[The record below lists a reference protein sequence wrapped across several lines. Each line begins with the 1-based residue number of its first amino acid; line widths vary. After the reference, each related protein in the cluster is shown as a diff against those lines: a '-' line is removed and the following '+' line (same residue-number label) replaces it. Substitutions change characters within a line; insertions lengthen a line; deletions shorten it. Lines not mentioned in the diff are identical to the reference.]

1 MPLPVV
7 LGHEG
12 AGVVEAA
19 GSAVQKVQPGDHVAI
34 RFLACGRCRP
44 NLDGSSASCAN
55 FNAMNF
61 AGRRQDGSHAL
72 TLSDGDAPSDRFFG
86 QSSFAGNAIAHE
98 SNVVK
103 VRKDAPLE
111 LVGPL
116 GCGIQTGAGTGLRAL
131 KVTAG
136 SSFAVTGAG
145 TVGLSAVMAAL
156 GGRGDDRHRGGHGAL
171 SVGTGPG
178 GRGDAHG
185 QRQRAG
191 RPVRDPAD
199 HRRGRGL
206 RPGTTGLP
214 ALILQ
219 AEAGQHLTGPVL
231 SCHTRA

>member
-98 SNVVK
+98 SNAVK

-111 LVGPL
+111 LVAPL
-116 GCGIQTGAGTGLRAL
+116 GCGIQTGAGTVLRAL

-145 TVGLSAVMAAL
+145 AVGLSAVTAARVAGATTVIAVDMVPSRSELALEL
-156 GGRGDDRHRGGHGAL
+156 GATHTVSGKELDAVSEIQRITGEGVDFAL
-171 SVGTGPG
+171 EP
-178 GRGDAHG
+178 
-185 QRQRAG
+185 
-191 RPVRDPAD
+191 PACP
-199 HRRGRGL
+199 H
-206 RPGTTGLP
+206 
-214 ALILQ
+214 
-219 AEAGQHLTGPVL
+219 
-231 SCHTRA
+231 

>member
-145 TVGLSAVMAAL
+145 TVGLSAVMAARVAGATTVIAVDMVPSRSEL
-156 GGRGDDRHRGGHGAL
+156 ALEVGATHTVSGKELDAL
-171 SVGTGPG
+171 SEIQRITGEGVDFALEP
-178 GRGDAHG
+178 
-185 QRQRAG
+185 
-191 RPVRDPAD
+191 PACP
-199 HRRGRGL
+199 H
-206 RPGTTGLP
+206 
-214 ALILQ
+214 
-219 AEAGQHLTGPVL
+219 
-231 SCHTRA
+231 

>member
-1 MPLPVV
+1 MYLVPLPVV

-98 SNVVK
+98 SNAVK

-111 LVGPL
+111 LVAPL
-116 GCGIQTGAGTGLRAL
+116 GCGIQTGAGTVLRAL

-145 TVGLSAVMAAL
+145 AVGLSAVTAARVAGATTVIAVDMVPSRSELALEL
-156 GGRGDDRHRGGHGAL
+156 GATHTVSGKELDAVSEIQRITGEGVDFAL
-171 SVGTGPG
+171 EP
-178 GRGDAHG
+178 
-185 QRQRAG
+185 
-191 RPVRDPAD
+191 PACP
-199 HRRGRGL
+199 H
-206 RPGTTGLP
+206 
-214 ALILQ
+214 
-219 AEAGQHLTGPVL
+219 
-231 SCHTRA
+231 

>member
-1 MPLPVV
+1 MARGQVYLVPLPVV

-44 NLDGSSASCAN
+44 NLDGSSAGCAN

-98 SNVVK
+98 SNAVK

-111 LVGPL
+111 LVAPL
-116 GCGIQTGAGTGLRAL
+116 GCGIQTGAGTVLRAL

-145 TVGLSAVMAAL
+145 AVGLSAVTAARVAGATTVIAVDMVPSRSELALEL
-156 GGRGDDRHRGGHGAL
+156 GATHTVSGKELDAVSEIQRITGEGVDFAL
-171 SVGTGPG
+171 EP
-178 GRGDAHG
+178 
-185 QRQRAG
+185 
-191 RPVRDPAD
+191 PACP
-199 HRRGRGL
+199 H
-206 RPGTTGLP
+206 
-214 ALILQ
+214 
-219 AEAGQHLTGPVL
+219 
-231 SCHTRA
+231 

>member
-1 MPLPVV
+1 MYLVPLPVV

-61 AGRRQDGSHAL
+61 VGRRQDGSHAL

-86 QSSFAGNAIAHE
+86 QSSFAGHAIAHE

-116 GCGIQTGAGTGLRAL
+116 GCGIQTGAGTVLRAL

-145 TVGLSAVMAAL
+145 AVGLSAVMAARVAGATTIIAVDMVPSRSELALEL
-156 GGRGDDRHRGGHGAL
+156 GATHTVSGKELDAVSEIQRITGEGVDFAL
-171 SVGTGPG
+171 EP
-178 GRGDAHG
+178 
-185 QRQRAG
+185 
-191 RPVRDPAD
+191 PACP
-199 HRRGRGL
+199 H
-206 RPGTTGLP
+206 
-214 ALILQ
+214 
-219 AEAGQHLTGPVL
+219 
-231 SCHTRA
+231 

>member
-1 MPLPVV
+1 MARGQVYLVPLPVV

-145 TVGLSAVMAAL
+145 TVGLSAVMAARVAGATTVIAVDMVPSRSEL
-156 GGRGDDRHRGGHGAL
+156 ALEVGATHTVSGKELDAL
-171 SVGTGPG
+171 SEIQRITGEGVDFALEP
-178 GRGDAHG
+178 
-185 QRQRAG
+185 
-191 RPVRDPAD
+191 PACP
-199 HRRGRGL
+199 H
-206 RPGTTGLP
+206 
-214 ALILQ
+214 
-219 AEAGQHLTGPVL
+219 
-231 SCHTRA
+231 

>member
-1 MPLPVV
+1 MARGQVYLVPLPVV

-19 GSAVQKVQPGDHVAI
+19 GSAVQKVQPRDHVAI

-44 NLDGSSASCAN
+44 NLDGSSAGCAN

-72 TLSDGDAPSDRFFG
+72 ALSDGDAPSDRFFG

-98 SNVVK
+98 SNAVK

-111 LVGPL
+111 LVAPL
-116 GCGIQTGAGTGLRAL
+116 GCGIQTGAGTVLRAL

-145 TVGLSAVMAAL
+145 AMGLSAVTAARVAGATTVIAVDMVPSRSEL
-156 GGRGDDRHRGGHGAL
+156 ALEVGATHTVSGKELDAL
-171 SVGTGPG
+171 SEIQRITGEGVDFALEP
-178 GRGDAHG
+178 
-185 QRQRAG
+185 
-191 RPVRDPAD
+191 PACP
-199 HRRGRGL
+199 H
-206 RPGTTGLP
+206 
-214 ALILQ
+214 
-219 AEAGQHLTGPVL
+219 
-231 SCHTRA
+231 

>member
-1 MPLPVV
+1 MYLVPLPVV

-145 TVGLSAVMAAL
+145 TVGLSAVMAARVAGATTVIAVDMVPSRSEL
-156 GGRGDDRHRGGHGAL
+156 ALEVGATHTVSGKELDAL
-171 SVGTGPG
+171 SEIQRITGEGVDFALEP
-178 GRGDAHG
+178 
-185 QRQRAG
+185 
-191 RPVRDPAD
+191 PACP
-199 HRRGRGL
+199 H
-206 RPGTTGLP
+206 
-214 ALILQ
+214 
-219 AEAGQHLTGPVL
+219 
-231 SCHTRA
+231 